1 MRSIDALLRDIAR
14 TDIRDGYV
22 VPNKARARQLGALI
36 AAETEAALC
45 DLTEEDCAGKT
56 EPHIVNQSAAAR
68 DAFAANLRPRIAN
81 VIKAIKEKRAKRID
95 VAFHNTVC
103 LGNEWGDQVLLAI
116 RYTR

>member
-1 MRSIDALLRDIAR
+1 MRSIDTLLRDIAR
-14 TDIRDGYV
+14 TDIRDGFV
-22 VPNKARARQLGALI
+22 APSKARARELGALI
-36 AAETEAALC
+36 AAESAAELC

-68 DAFAANLRPRIAN
+68 EVFAADLQPRIAN
-81 VIKAIKEKRAKRID
+81 VIKEIKERRANRID

-116 RYTR
+116 RYTK